1 MIPISDSPRRSATP
15 WVTYAII
22 LANVAVFVYMLTL
35 STATPPPQT
44 RTYERAAIALADG
57 PCYGFPAA
65 PSDSDSFVCKYAFQ
79 PKEFVDNLKGASD
92 VSRPD
97 RPIILISILTGL
109 FLHAGW
115 LHLLGNMLFLWVFG
129 DNVEDRLGH
138 AGYLLFYLVAGMV
151 AAVVQGL
158 IQPASVVPVLGASGA
173 IAAVLGA
180 YIVYFPRASVRVVI
194 PFFILIFIPIPVPAW
209 LMIGL
214 WFVQNLFA
222 GLRASTRRRA
232 PKRAWRSSRTSAGL
246 SLAVRWLSRCFAD
259 RRARSQER
267 DRHRAP
273 RCPRHDGVGR
283 LRHRVRKTGLRRQ
296 QRSKV

>member
-1 MIPISDSPRRSATP
+1 MIPIGDSPGRRTTP

-22 LANVAVFVYMLTL
+22 LANVAIFLYMLSL
-35 STATPPPQT
+35 STATPPP
-44 RTYERAAIALADG
+44 RTIAYTRAADALADG
-57 PCYGFPAA
+57 ACYGFPAA
-65 PSDSDSFVCKYAFQ
+65 PSDSDQFVCKFAFQ
-79 PKEFVDNLKGASD
+79 PKEFFDNLKGVSD

-115 LHLLGNMLFLWVFG
+115 LHLGGNMLFLWVFG

-151 AAVVQGL
+151 AALAQGL
-158 IQPASVVPVLGASGA
+158 IQPASLVPVLGASGA

-180 YIVYFPRASVRVVI
+180 YIVYFPRASIRVVI
-194 PFFILIFIPIPVPAW
+194 PFFILLFIPIPVPAW

-222 GLRASTRRRA
+222 GFASVNQA
-232 PKRAWRSSRTSAGL
+232 ASPDTSVAFFAHIGGFVFGMAT
-246 SLAVRWLSRCFAD
+246 AVALV
-259 RRARSQER
+259 RRARR
-267 DRHRAP
+267 
-273 RCPRHDGVGR
+273 
-283 LRHRVRKTGLRRQ
+283 
-296 QRSKV
+296 

>member
-1 MIPISDSPRRSATP
+1 MIPIGDSPQRRITP

-35 STATPPPQT
+35 STATPPPGT

-65 PSDSDSFVCKYAFQ
+65 PSDSDTFVCKYAFQ
-79 PKEFVDNLKGASD
+79 PKEFFDNLKAKSE

-97 RPIILISILTGL
+97 RPIIFISILTGL

-151 AAVVQGL
+151 AAIVQGL
-158 IQPASVVPVLGASGA
+158 MQPTSIVPVVGASGA

-222 GLRASTRRRA
+222 GFASINQAASPDTGVA
-232 PKRAWRSSRTSAGL
+232 FFAHIGGFVFGSAMAL
-246 SLAVRWLSRCFAD
+246 TV
-259 RRARSQER
+259 
-267 DRHRAP
+267 
-273 RCPRHDGVGR
+273 
-283 LRHRVRKTGLRRQ
+283 LRRKQ
-296 QRSKV
+296 GA

>member
-1 MIPISDSPRRSATP
+1 VIPIGDSPHRRTTP

-22 LANVAVFVYMLTL
+22 LANVAVFVYMLSL
-35 STATPPPQT
+35 STTTPLPRT
-44 RTYERAAIALADG
+44 RTYERAANALADG
-57 PCYGFPAA
+57 ACYGFPAA

-79 PKEFVDNLKGASD
+79 PKEFFDNLAGVSD

-97 RPIILISILTGL
+97 RPIILLSIITGL

-115 LHLLGNMLFLWVFG
+115 LHLGGNMLFLWVFG

-138 AGYLLFYLVAGMV
+138 ARYLLFYLVAGMV

-173 IAAVLGA
+173 IAALLGA
-180 YIVYFPRASVRVVI
+180 YMVYFPRASVRVVI
-194 PFFILIFIPIPVPAW
+194 PFFILVFIPIPVPAW

-222 GLRASTRRRA
+222 GFASVNQAASPDAGVAFFAHIGGFVFGMGMALTLLRRR
-232 PKRAWRSSRTSAGL
+232 
-246 SLAVRWLSRCFAD
+246 
-259 RRARSQER
+259 
-267 DRHRAP
+267 
-273 RCPRHDGVGR
+273 
-283 LRHRVRKTGLRRQ
+283 
-296 QRSKV
+296 